1 MKIDFFIAGFQK
13 AATTK
18 VKEMINGNSN
28 VSMHELEEMTY
39 FIDEEFESEAF
50 DFIPQYFDEVSS
62 LKKLGAKSASMAIS
76 ESSLIR
82 LKNHNS
88 SCKIILVLRNPVK
101 RAYSAFWYCR
111 RMGWEDEGEF
121 SVAIDRPRNSYPKG
135 MIRRSCDYLGQSYY
149 AKHIK
154 VVLKY
159 FPSEQVKTYIL
170 EEDFADI
177 DVLNKDLCSFLG
189 VPFENKNK
197 KAMVNSSAMP
207 NFLFLTKFLRR
218 KSVLS
223 SLIKGVMPLRV
234 VKFVRKLKEKL
245 VKLNEVEFSKPE
257 MDEDVLSKLEVFFE
271 NKNKELELLLNRTI
285 KKW

>member
-1 MKIDFFIAGFQK
+1 LKIDFFIAGFQK